1 MNRHIGQKHTD
12 DADKKFKCTLC
23 GKGFYENKALQD
35 HINTHTGAKPYMCT
49 FCGAAFASH
58 GTWRMHERTVHL
70 GHKRDE
76 SSHNKSGG
84 KDLTN
89 WQNSKQPVNF
99 MVFKDEKKS

>member
-1 MNRHIGQKHTD
+1 MIGKKVMNRHIGQKHTD

-70 GHKRDE
+70 GMDIFFIYITILTFTSVCP
-76 SSHNKSGG
+76 SSILLSFR
-84 KDLTN
+84 L
-89 WQNSKQPVNF
+89 P
-99 MVFKDEKKS
+99 

>member
-1 MNRHIGQKHTD
+1 MIGKKVMNRHIGQKHTD

-70 GHKRDE
+70 GMDSFLSTVCGVCPGTTLRACTD
-76 SSHNKSGG
+76 
-84 KDLTN
+84 
-89 WQNSKQPVNF
+89 W
-99 MVFKDEKKS
+99 

>member
-1 MNRHIGQKHTD
+1 MIGKKVMNRHIGQKHTD

-70 GHKRDE
+70 GMD
-76 SSHNKSGG
+76 SLLS
-84 KDLTN
+84 T
-89 WQNSKQPVNF
+89 
-99 MVFKDEKKS
+99 